1 MHDKHDFK
9 KADKPFYTGKPGR
22 WDRITVPEMTFLAI
36 DGQGDPSG
44 LTYANA
50 LAVLYPVAYALKFAH
65 KAKGADFVVP
75 PLEAL
80 WWAEDPA
87 VFLTGER
94 AAWQWTTL
102 IRLPDHTTAS
112 ELETARALMRGKLT
126 RKGADIAVLS
136 ALRLERRQ
144 EGDCLQT
151 LHVGPYANEAPTL
164 AHLHDVLMSELGVT
178 FNGPH
183 HEIYLG
189 DPRRVAPEKQRTLLR
204 QPIQPSKTTG

>member
-1 MHDKHDFK
+1 
-9 KADKPFYTGKPGR
+9 
-22 WDRITVPEMTFLAI
+22 
-36 DGQGDPSG
+36 
-44 LTYANA
+44 
-50 LAVLYPVAYALKFAH
+50 
-65 KAKGADFVVP
+65 
-75 PLEAL
+75 
-80 WWAEDPA
+80 
-87 VFLTGER
+87 
-94 AAWQWTTL
+94 
-102 IRLPDHTTAS
+102 
-112 ELETARALMRGKLT
+112 MRGKLT

-144 EGDCLQT
+144 KGDCLQT

-189 DPRRVAPEKQRTLLR
+189 DPRRVAPEKRRTLLR